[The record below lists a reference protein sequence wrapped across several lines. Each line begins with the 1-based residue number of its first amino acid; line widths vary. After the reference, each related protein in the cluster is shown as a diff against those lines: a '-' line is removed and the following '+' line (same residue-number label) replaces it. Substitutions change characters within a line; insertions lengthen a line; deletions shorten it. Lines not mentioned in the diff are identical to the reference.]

1 MFNRYI
7 EAREMRQFR
16 KAQDTLQKRRQLF
29 ILVGIMA
36 ILLGAIAAVQAAM
49 PAEPAKSATAVPT
62 TTNPQELQD
71 IREFAFVVTKPLATL
86 TQKDLDLITRKENDP
101 CYKANVGIGLDQ
113 DHIVIAIS
121 ACKSLK

>member
-36 ILLGAIAAVQAAM
+36 ILLGAIAAVQATM

-113 DHIVIAIS
+113 DHIVISIS